1 MKQQWP
7 DGWFSER
14 ETENGAMLPLN
25 DWEGNFL
32 LVGGGTGASVHLRE
46 NFEAHSTSVNLRL
59 TGSFTPL
66 SLSVSARKPLSGR
79 PCQ

>member
-25 DWEGNFL
+25 DWEDNFL
-32 LVGGGTGASVHLRE
+32 LVGGGLAPQFIYGKTLRP
-46 NFEAHSTSVNLRL
+46 T
-59 TGSFTPL
+59 
-66 SLSVSARKPLSGR
+66 ARV
-79 PCQ
+79 